1 MGQLIVL
8 IALLLVVGATAFGVG
23 GAKKLQAVQAE
34 LFDPCITDYQ
44 CDF

>member
-1 MGQLIVL
+1 MGKLIVL

-23 GAKKLQAVQAE
+23 GAKKVQAVEAE
-34 LFDPCITDYQ
+34 LSDLCITNYQ